1 MEKFEYFVR
10 KIVAASSIDDSHLA
24 STIELDSDSD
34 FYSISLLDVFKYLNN
49 KYDLTI
55 EDCEEQEWNIINY
68 SQVLE
73 DFDNFVSKIDQ
84 ELTEFESGFLTDF
97 KELMSIAIEKQLS
110 IFFIL

>member
-10 KIVAASSIDDSHLA
+10 KIVAASSIDDTHLT

-34 FYSISLLDVFKYLNN
+34 FYSISLLDFFEYLNN

-55 EDCEEQEWNIINY
+55 EDCEEQEWSIINY

-73 DFDNFVSKIDQ
+73 DFDVFISKINQ

-97 KELMSIAIEKQLS
+97 KELMNVAIEKQMS